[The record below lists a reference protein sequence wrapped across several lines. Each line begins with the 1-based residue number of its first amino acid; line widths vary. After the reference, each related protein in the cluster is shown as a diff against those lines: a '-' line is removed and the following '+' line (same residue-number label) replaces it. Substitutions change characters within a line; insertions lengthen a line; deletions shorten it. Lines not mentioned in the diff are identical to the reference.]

1 MKQYTNTDHLF
12 RNSIINDNQGIEPD
26 KSIEDRLN
34 NYFLMKK
41 SSHKVHSNSFAGVLI
56 WLFSLKTLGLKAGFA
71 TVCLAYFLF
80 LGNMNTKTVHQQYSD
95 TCQLNTLTVDTNYMV
110 KDTCK

>member
-1 MKQYTNTDHLF
+1 MKKYTNTYHLF
-12 RNSIINDNQGIEPD
+12 RKSILKDNPDIEPD
-26 KSIEDRLN
+26 KAIEGRLN
-34 NYFLMKK
+34 YYFLMKK

-56 WLFSLKTLGLKAGFA
+56 WLFSMKALGLKAGFA

-80 LGNMNTKTVHQQYSD
+80 LGNINTKTVHQQYSD
-95 TCQLNTLTVDTNYMV
+95 TCQLNTLAVDTNYMV